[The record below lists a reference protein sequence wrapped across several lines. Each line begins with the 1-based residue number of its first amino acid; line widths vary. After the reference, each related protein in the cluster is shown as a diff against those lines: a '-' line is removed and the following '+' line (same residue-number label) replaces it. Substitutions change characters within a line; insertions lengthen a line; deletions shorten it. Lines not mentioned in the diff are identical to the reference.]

1 MYKKNLSED
10 TYGAPLSGQGAS
22 AEIQAS
28 VASQEAQ
35 TPMANQAAGPIP
47 LAGQGPQAVMDQ
59 GNMNYWRGGGP
70 ISMQIGCSC
79 HQFIVL
85 LLMRTLKG

>member
-59 GNMNYWRGGGP
+59 GNMNYWRGGGV
-70 ISMQIGCSC
+70 QYQCRLAVHVTNLLCSC
-79 HQFIVL
+79 
-85 LLMRTLKG
+85 